1 MQRREFCK
9 LITAAAAS
17 TAISAR
23 SQAAADAPS
32 GFNHLHQTY
41 EEFCAIPESQRVFYA
56 LVDGKIVEKKLNNS
70 GWTPAAWGKP
80 PELPEVPGMVFRCKR
95 RYKD

>member
-17 TAISAR
+17 TAISAKG
-23 SQAAADAPS
+23 QVAAGVPP
-32 GFNHLHQTY
+32 GFNHPHQTY
-41 EEFCAIPESQRVFYA
+41 EEFCATPENQRVFYA

-70 GWTPAAWGKP
+70 DWSPTAWGEA
-80 PELPEVPGMVFRCKR
+80 PELPGDLGFIVKL
-95 RYKD
+95 